1 MIFIFYSS
9 VVPSDDELK
18 LALKSLKTEN
28 PTLGIAKT
36 QALLLNVNPTWTV
49 SEKRVRKGIYI
60 DH

>member
-1 MIFIFYSS
+1 M
-9 VVPSDDELK
+9 PSDDELK